1 MFDLKTNQW
10 EQLNLKGCPSARS
23 GHRMVII
30 NLFVIFL
37 LFLEFHVTGDAH
49 AVPVPVPQILYKHKL
64 IVFGGFYDTLREVR

>member
-1 MFDLKTNQW
+1 
-10 EQLNLKGCPSARS
+10 
-23 GHRMVII
+23 MVII